1 VTLFH
6 RKHRTISQ
14 TFRK

>member
-1 VTLFH
+1 VALFH